1 MPDDVDKLIIF
12 DAGDVLVLRDLSEF
26 YNYDMKGY
34 WALGPPEP
42 RCIPFVKKY
51 NITKYINIGSIL
63 LDVNQF
69 KKNNF
74 WDIYIKNRNLKLKGQ
89 PDQTLFNILVEDD
102 KKDFF
107 PFRFGSF
114 TILCGDKASDSLK
127 FERHHF
133 KKWLNSKLVNDFP
146 ENPKNE
152 VGILAQTYN
161 PLFIHQFC
169 CKWSKGLGLSIYRI
183 ISKYFIQLA
192 GIKKELY
199 EIERGYCM

>member
-1 MPDDVDKLIIF
+1 
-12 DAGDVLVLRDLSEF
+12 
-26 YNYDMKGY
+26 MKGY

-102 KKDFF
+102 KKD
-107 PFRFGSF
+107 
-114 TILCGDKASDSLK
+114 LDLVLK
-127 FERHHF
+127 
-133 KKWLNSKLVNDFP
+133 S
-146 ENPKNE
+146 
-152 VGILAQTYN
+152 
-161 PLFIHQFC
+161 
-169 CKWSKGLGLSIYRI
+169 
-183 ISKYFIQLA
+183 
-192 GIKKELY
+192 KKEYKLIY
-199 EIERGYCM
+199 IKEMFFL